1 MAGSRRERLS
11 SCCERKPSRS
21 TFCPPRAGS
30 PFERFQRLAAPFPSH
45 CNCPAG
51 CRSLG
56 EPREDLLLRSP
67 QSGRLEGDPEPT
79 DSTNVRGVSLERP
92 SRPLRGASAR
102 GLGGTSH
109 CNSQA
114 AGAFQ
119 ACGHAGPRHRGF
131 GAGRTF
137 SRAWAPKPV
146 TNSHSLS
153 LKPQQRTRAAAART
167 NRSRSPF

>member
-56 EPREDLLLRSP
+56 EPREDLILRSR
-67 QSGRLEGDPEPT
+67 QSWRLEGDPEPT
-79 DSTNVRGVSLERP
+79 DSTNVRGVSWSVLRG
-92 SRPLRGASAR
+92 PLRGASGRGGWELLVIATNR
-102 GLGGTSH
+102 PAATRDLATAVLAPVEPFQGLGRQ
-109 CNSQA
+109 NLSQTA
-114 AGAFQ
+114 I
-119 ACGHAGPRHRGF
+119 RHKQPF
-131 GAGRTF
+131 H
-137 SRAWAPKPV
+137 V
-146 TNSHSLS
+146 
-153 LKPQQRTRAAAART
+153 LKAAAADARR
-167 NRSRSPF
+167 RSEDEPGS